1 MFSFELTQFCSI
13 YSTSKNAAKV
23 VRVMERTSLSL
34 SLLTLSSETLRS
46 RGRVKQLGYRRIGQR
61 RNDNRVSKK
70 IGLVRVL
77 RLAIVFYTR
86 LQHNGGYA
94 TFNRRMRSFT
104 IADMPLRMK
113 TPVFFS
119 ALTLPLSPPPFLV
132 LSLHRI
138 SSWFAYSQ
146 ILSAR
151 HLSNCGVAIISFGS
165 FRSNARIRLTPL
177 AQCPTTGVH
186 SLTTRKSRYLGR
198 IFYRTIYISIQ

>member
-1 MFSFELTQFCSI
+1 MFSFELAQFCSI

-46 RGRVKQLGYRRIGQR
+46 RGWVKQLGYRRIGQR

-113 TPVFFS
+113 TPVFFFRS
-119 ALTLPLSPPPFLV
+119 
-132 LSLHRI
+132 LSLFHPRPSSLSRCIEYQADSPILRSYRRAICRI
-138 SSWFAYSQ
+138 A
-146 ILSAR
+146 A
-151 HLSNCGVAIISFGS
+151 
-165 FRSNARIRLTPL
+165 
-177 AQCPTTGVH
+177 
-186 SLTTRKSRYLGR
+186 
-198 IFYRTIYISIQ
+198 